1 MTSRTPRR
9 IPVRGRLARPGRRGL
24 VIRLAAAVPGLA
36 MLALPAAGG
45 RGAAP
50 ALAVTGLV
58 LVIASVAGPL
68 RGWWG
73 TGGLAGVAAVIAC
86 AAARLGATALAAEG
100 LLILGYLLLLDAP
113 QNPQPRVLPHWLRRQ
128 ALPAACGAIAT
139 AAALVLLTVPVP
151 ASAWLV
157 VAGVAAA
164 VAAAALALPHRPR

>member
-1 MTSRTPRR
+1 M
-9 IPVRGRLARPGRRGL
+9 RGWLARPGRRGL
-24 VIRLAAAVPGLA
+24 VVRLTAAVPGLA
-36 MLALPAAGG
+36 MLALPAASG

-58 LVIASVAGPL
+58 LVTASVAGPL

-73 TGGLAGVAAVIAC
+73 TGGLAAVAAVIA
-86 AAARLGATALAAEG
+86 AAAGRLGAATLAAEG

-113 QNPQPRVLPHWLRRQ
+113 QNPQPRVLPRWLRRQ
-128 ALPAACGAIAT
+128 APPAACGALAT
-139 AAALVLLTVPVP
+139 VAALVLLTVPVP